1 MDRGSEARA
10 LSRRRI
16 GRGLTVLL
24 LAVESATDAAGVAL
38 VDDSGPLVAVEIGR
52 GRHHAEAL
60 APAIA
65 FACERAGV
73 RIAALDVLAVD
84 VGPGLFTGLRVG
96 VGTVKA
102 LAMALE
108 LPIAVATSLE
118 VLAHA
123 VAGSGL
129 ASGTTV
135 VPVVDARR
143 GEVFSAPFEVKGGQA
158 IQRGEEAISSPS
170 SLAATLAGL
179 GRPCVLAGDGALR
192 HAELFAAVDGVELA
206 GEAFAHP
213 PVASLASLGRDRAVT
228 GAVQAEPDV
237 TARYL
242 RGADVRI
249 NWETR
254 QTRPAGG
261 THPVPEQAR

>member
-1 MDRGSEARA
+1 M
-10 LSRRRI
+10 
-16 GRGLTVLL
+16 LL
-24 LAVESATDAAGVAL
+24 LAVESATDAAGVAV
-38 VDDSGPLVAVEIGR
+38 VDDAGLLAAVDSGR
-52 GRHHAEAL
+52 RRRHAEEL
-60 APAIA
+60 APAVEFVCA
-65 FACERAGV
+65 SAGV
-73 RIAALDVLAVD
+73 EMAALTALAVD

-96 VGTVKA
+96 IGTVKA
-102 LAMALE
+102 LALALE

-123 VAGSGL
+123 VAGAGM
-129 ASGTTV
+129 APGTAV

-158 IQRGEEAISSPS
+158 IQLGEDSIGPPDALAET
-170 SLAATLAGL
+170 LAAL

-192 HAELFAAVDGVELA
+192 HAALFSAIDGVELA

-213 PVASLASLGRDRAVT
+213 PVTVLAALGRDRVAA
-228 GAVQAEPDV
+228 GAVQAEGSV

-249 NWETR
+249 GWETR
-254 QTRPAGG
+254 QTRPAPGAG
-261 THPVPEQAR
+261 A